1 MEHLDNN
8 KKKNNTIVTA
18 AKVFSLAAI
27 LIVAIV
33 VVTISPSLT
42 ALASRSGDGGEA
54 GFVDPIMNRKAPTVV
69 SGDNIYITWW
79 TNNTENGNEEVMFR
93 ASSDGGATFSDK
105 INLSN
110 TTEADSWNVEIAGEG
125 ETVVVSWWETN
136 QTGIDTP
143 VARISSDAG
152 ETFGE
157 LIMLGA
163 NGTIGVTEE
172 EGEEAAAAAEG
183 GGEGEEA
190 AAANGGGGKNKK
202 KKKKKGCSKRR

>member
-1 MEHLDNN
+1 MIHLNNNN
-8 KKKNNTIVTA
+8 KKSNTIVTA

-27 LIVAIV
+27 LVVAIV
-33 VVTISPSLT
+33 VVTITPSLT
-42 ALASRSGDGGEA
+42 AQGSRFREKVAEHLD
-54 GFVDPIMNRKAPTVV
+54 APAVV

-190 AAANGGGGKNKK
+190 AAANGGGE
-202 KKKKKGCSKRR
+202 